1 MSNGY
6 TVEIIGDDELMRALV
21 AAPETIGDAIDVAS
35 DEAAGILQGA
45 ISAVTPVRTGFLRSQ
60 NDMIPVSNFTVTYT
74 NVAPY
79 ASYVDARRDFVA
91 RGVERGERQVDRVYQ
106 DAIDHAATEI
116 EGQP

>member
-1 MSNGY
+1 MSTDL
-6 TVEIIGDDELMRALV
+6 TVEIHGDEALMRALV
-21 AAPETIGDAIDVAS
+21 AAPETIDAAIDVAS
-35 DEAAGILQGA
+35 DEAAGILQRA

-60 NDMIPVSNFTVTYT
+60 NDLIPVSNFTVYY
-74 NVAPY
+74 NNFAPY

-116 EGQP
+116 EGD